1 MVESCA
7 NKITSFLICSKT
19 IEEKEYDLYLYGF
32 KTLIAFI
39 VNIVVIL
46 FIGYILNRF
55 KETALFLLCYCPIR
69 QFTGGYHAD
78 THVGCNVCYCGTYM
92 ISLLMLRIQMYV
104 RGTIITWLIA
114 LAGYLIIVLNAPLE
128 HHNKKLTMEQKEKY
142 MIVSAVLG
150 IASMLIS
157 FILNII
163 GVVIR
168 YGKYSFLCQISLYI
182 NTMLLIIGLLLLLGV
197 RKEGRFHEEDS

>member
-78 THVGCNVCYCGTYM
+78 NYKKM
-92 ISLLMLRIQMYV
+92 
-104 RGTIITWLIA
+104 
-114 LAGYLIIVLNAPLE
+114 LII
-128 HHNKKLTMEQKEKY
+128 
-142 MIVSAVLG
+142 
-150 IASMLIS
+150 
-157 FILNII
+157 
-163 GVVIR
+163 
-168 YGKYSFLCQISLYI
+168 LYF
-182 NTMLLIIGLLLLLGV
+182 NLH
-197 RKEGRFHEEDS
+197 R

>member
-78 THVGCNVCYCGTYM
+78 NYKKCLLSFILIYIGNVYFIEVLM
-92 ISLLMLRIQMYV
+92 SLSYIGIYFLS
-104 RGTIITWLIA
+104 
-114 LAGYLIIVLNAPLE
+114 PLE
-128 HHNKKLTMEQKEKY
+128 HRNNPLSKKEKLKY
-142 MIVSAVLG
+142 KK
-150 IASMLIS
+150 IA
-157 FILNII
+157 
-163 GVVIR
+163 
-168 YGKYSFLCQISLYI
+168 
-182 NTMLLIIGLLLLLGV
+182 MLLISGVLLFSIIGINFNLTYRCSIYVASVIICIFTMLILGMIKQL
-197 RKEGRFHEEDS
+197 REIKK

>member
-7 NKITSFLICSKT
+7 NKITSFLIYNKT

-46 FIGYILNRF
+46 FIGNTLNRF

-78 THVGCNVCYCGTYM
+78 NYKKC
-92 ISLLMLRIQMYV
+92 LLSFVLIYLTNIYTIEMLAYSN
-104 RGTIITWLIA
+104 LD
-114 LAGYLIIVLNAPLE
+114 YLIVIMTFISYIGICFCSPLE
-128 HHNKKLTMEQKEKY
+128 HRNNPLSEKEKQKY
-142 MIVSAVLG
+142 KKIAMCLTSIVLLFSMIGINFTETYRYSIYAESVIICIFIMLILG
-150 IASMLIS
+150 IVKQ
-157 FILNII
+157 FRGN
-163 GVVIR
+163 
-168 YGKYSFLCQISLYI
+168 
-182 NTMLLIIGLLLLLGV
+182 
-197 RKEGRFHEEDS
+197 

>member
-7 NKITSFLICSKT
+7 NKITSFLICSNT

-78 THVGCNVCYCGTYM
+78 NYKKCLLSFILIYIGNVYF
-92 ISLLMLRIQMYV
+92 IEVLMNKKVDYI
-104 RGTIITWLIA
+104 
-114 LAGYLIIVLNAPLE
+114 IIVLMSLSYIGIYFLSPLE
-128 HHNKKLTMEQKEKY
+128 HRNNPLSKKEKLKY
-142 MIVSAVLG
+142 KK
-150 IASMLIS
+150 IA
-157 FILNII
+157 
-163 GVVIR
+163 
-168 YGKYSFLCQISLYI
+168 
-182 NTMLLIIGLLLLLGV
+182 MLLISGVLLFSIIGINFNLTYRCSIYVASVIICIFTMLILGMIKQL
-197 RKEGRFHEEDS
+197 REIKK

>member
-39 VNIVVIL
+39 
-46 FIGYILNRF
+46 GYILNRF

-78 THVGCNVCYCGTYM
+78 NYKKC
-92 ISLLMLRIQMYV
+92 LL
-104 RGTIITWLIA
+104 
-114 LAGYLIIVLNAPLE
+114 
-128 HHNKKLTMEQKEKY
+128 
-142 MIVSAVLG
+142 
-150 IASMLIS
+150 S
-157 FILNII
+157 FILIYIGNVYFIEVLMNKKVDYII
-163 GVVIR
+163 
-168 YGKYSFLCQISLYI
+168 
-182 NTMLLIIGLLLLLGV
+182 N
-197 RKEGRFHEEDS
+197 